1 MSSININS
9 SDSDS
14 DSDNDEDGPV
24 HPTFEQDFQLNVPDK
39 KDLIKG
45 PVSETLNSKEPISKK
60 PSSSGKT
67 TGLEDVSTAPPTVH
81 SSTNDDDEHH
91 RSFAE
96 SFSQHVPDKHPFPTD
111 KMPALEDVS
120 QVHPPHGADNLART
134 RSLVLPPPPEET
146 SVEFRSVPN
155 LSSSAVFKEEE
166 TQSSPGMR
174 KKGSSLKDATQP
186 KPGYGKS
193 RTFLSDASQP
203 NPGSR
208 KTRSMNIENTTSAD
222 MLIDEAAI
230 KVPSPDKLI
239 RDAPGSANLKTT
251 TGADM
256 IVDGAAAKSGATSTG
271 TGTVFSVRGWGD
283 SNHVTVRHVP
293 KNHARRKKFEANDFR
308 IERLNEVA
316 SAIKTC
322 IVELSFQAVFSGTPL
337 VAKVQT
343 ADLCEFFV
351 DFWLSKD
358 GKMFYIDFQRRK
370 GDGIVAT
377 KHMQVILRAAKEGFD
392 EKSIE

>member
-1 MSSININS
+1 MQRHRHELLFWVFCRWACGWASQQNISQSKPYISWTCIVLLEPVSGHVSRTVCTVHTVPDPQSNRRGLFYLSSTAIADPPVHPPVFFSNVYNPKATTMSSININS

-14 DSDNDEDGPV
+14 DSDDDAPV
-24 HPTFEQDFQLNVPDK
+24 HPSFEDDFQLNVPDK
-39 KDLIKG
+39 KQLVKG
-45 PVSETLNSKEPISKK
+45 PISETQNSKEPISKK

-67 TGLEDVSTAPPTVH
+67 TGLEDVSAVPPTVR

-96 SFSQHVPDKHPFPTD
+96 SFSQHVPDKHPLPMD

-155 LSSSAVFKEEE
+155 LRADELFKEEE

-174 KKGSSLKDATQP
+174 KKRSSLKDATQP
-186 KPGYGKS
+186 KSGYGKS
-193 RTFLSDASQP
+193 RAFLSDASQP

-208 KTRSMNIENTTSAD
+208 KTRSMNIENTTSTD

-230 KVPSPDKLI
+230 KDPSPDKLM

-256 IVDGAAAKSGATSTG
+256 I
-271 TGTVFSVRGWGD
+271 
-283 SNHVTVRHVP
+283 
-293 KNHARRKKFEANDFR
+293 
-308 IERLNEVA
+308 
-316 SAIKTC
+316 
-322 IVELSFQAVFSGTPL
+322 
-337 VAKVQT
+337 
-343 ADLCEFFV
+343 
-351 DFWLSKD
+351 
-358 GKMFYIDFQRRK
+358 
-370 GDGIVAT
+370 
-377 KHMQVILRAAKEGFD
+377 
-392 EKSIE
+392 

>member
-1 MSSININS
+1 MSSIS
-9 SDSDS
+9 GS

-45 PVSETLNSKEPISKK
+45 PISETLNSKEPISKK

-67 TGLEDVSTAPPTVH
+67 TGLDDVSAVPPTVH

-96 SFSQHVPDKHPFPTD
+96 SFSQHVPDKHPFPMD

-120 QVHPPHGADNLART
+120 QDPPHGADNLART

-155 LSSSAVFKEEE
+155 LRQVTARSSALFKEES
-166 TQSSPGMR
+166 TLSSPGMR
-174 KKGSSLKDATQP
+174 KKRSSLKDATQP
-186 KPGYGKS
+186 KSGYGKS

-230 KVPSPDKLI
+230 KGTSPDKLM
-239 RDAPGSANLKTT
+239 RT

-256 IVDGAAAKSGATSTG
+256 IVDGAVSKSGATSTG
-271 TGTVFSVRGWGD
+271 TETVFPVRGWGD

-293 KNHARRKKFEANDFR
+293 KNHARRKKFEANGFR

-322 IVELSFQAVFSGTPL
+322 IVALSFRAVFSETPL
-337 VAKVQT
+337 RAMVPTSNNRK
-343 ADLCEFFV
+343 FFV

-358 GKMFYIDFQRRK
+358 GRIFYIEFQSRFGNIDNPEDNLSGLK
-370 GDGIVAT
+370 I
-377 KHMQVILRAAKEGFD
+377 D
-392 EKSIE
+392 ETSIKNSLKSVLSGLG